1 MHAENNTNNV
11 ELPGFVFDF
20 EHEEL
25 RAAGGTRIALRA
37 QVFSVL
43 RCLARRPGALVT
55 KDELMHAV
63 WPHVVVTEDSLV
75 QCIGELRRALHDEMH
90 HIVVTEP
97 RRGYR
102 LLPSQSVADSPVQAP
117 QPFVFHQDIRFATTV
132 DGVRIAYATSG
143 HGMPLVRAAHW
154 MTHLDWDWRSATF
167 GPRIQALS
175 RLHRLV
181 RYDGRGYGLSDWD
194 APPGTLD
201 QGVHDLEAVV
211 ASAGLDRFALLGGTG
226 GAAVAI
232 RYAARHP
239 DRVSGLVLLG
249 GYARGLL
256 RRSLGSAAVENFNA
270 MLRLLEDGW
279 AQDNPA
285 FRQLMTS
292 LHWPAATLQQMQ
304 SFNELQR
311 VSCGPR
317 TAADLLRR
325 HAEFD
330 ASDDLPVVRC
340 PTLVLHS
347 PRDARVPFEEG
358 RRIAAAIP
366 GARLEPFESP
376 NHTPLSGEPA
386 FEYVQQLMEEFLLG
400 LRFGHPSSERHE
412 SGRLALH
419 AVDGGRSG
427 TPDAS
432 PERKAS

>member
-1 MHAENNTNNV
+1 MHAENNTKNV
-11 ELPGFVFDF
+11 DLPGFVFDF

-194 APPGTLD
+194 APP
-201 QGVHDLEAVV
+201 
-211 ASAGLDRFALLGGTG
+211 SSR
-226 GAAVAI
+226 
-232 RYAARHP
+232 
-239 DRVSGLVLLG
+239 S
-249 GYARGLL
+249 
-256 RRSLGSAAVENFNA
+256 RR
-270 MLRLLEDGW
+270 
-279 AQDNPA
+279 
-285 FRQLMTS
+285 
-292 LHWPAATLQQMQ
+292 
-304 SFNELQR
+304 
-311 VSCGPR
+311 
-317 TAADLLRR
+317 
-325 HAEFD
+325 
-330 ASDDLPVVRC
+330 
-340 PTLVLHS
+340 
-347 PRDARVPFEEG
+347 
-358 RRIAAAIP
+358 
-366 GARLEPFESP
+366 
-376 NHTPLSGEPA
+376 
-386 FEYVQQLMEEFLLG
+386 
-400 LRFGHPSSERHE
+400 
-412 SGRLALH
+412 
-419 AVDGGRSG
+419 
-427 TPDAS
+427 
-432 PERKAS
+432 